1 MTSNTS
7 LPKPPLHRAGQ
18 NMTSTSTTSSVNSS
32 SAKRSR
38 GSYRRQLTA
47 KGSAAPTAGVEAK
60 RTAAVILEV
69 LAGVRTPAGAATALG
84 IHLPRYYLWEQRAL
98 EGLVAACEPRPRG
111 RAVSVDRR
119 LASLERELAVARRDL
134 TRHQALARTAQ
145 RALGLSAPADSLSPA
160 AARGKAKGKSQE
172 TPAAARSKRRRRPTA
187 RALRAARLLRDA
199 DSSGTNSTLAV
210 QSGYGPPG
218 AGPYATVET
227 SGAASAGE
235 GNRPATTREP
245 T

>member
-7 LPKPPLHRAGQ
+7 LPKSSPHRAGQ
-18 NMTSTSTTSSVNSS
+18 KMSSTSTTTSVNSS

-47 KGSAAPTAGVEAK
+47 TGPAAGVEAR

-69 LAGVRTPAGAATALG
+69 LAGVRTPTGAATALG
-84 IHLPRYYLWEQRAL
+84 IHLPRYYVWEQRAL

-111 RAVSVDRR
+111 RTVSVDRR
-119 LASLERELAVARRDL
+119 LASLERELAIARRDL

-145 RALGLSAPADSLSPA
+145 RALGLEAPADSQFPKG
-160 AARGKAKGKSQE
+160 ARGKAKGKNQE
-172 TPAAARSKRRRRPTA
+172 APAVARSRHRRRPTA
-187 RALRAARLLRDA
+187 RGLRAARLLRDA
-199 DSSGTNSTLAV
+199 DSSGTNSALAV
-210 QSGYGPPG
+210 QNGQGPPG
-218 AGPYATVET
+218 AGPSAMADT
-227 SGAASAGE
+227 SGAMPAGE
-235 GNRPATTREP
+235 GNHPATAREP